1 MVQSGNDYHFV
12 SEKDLSPDAWLS
24 YFIHVSAH
32 CDIIKNLAQYYP
44 IKKKQKQ
51 TLTLII
57 PILLKTLLFFALLTT
72 M

>member
-1 MVQSGNDYHFV
+1 MIIT
-12 SEKDLSPDAWLS
+12 LSLRKLFLQMPASLS

-44 IKKKQKQ
+44 IKKKNKQ